1 MGGKIVKIAKGNYLE
16 KATNINY
23 YSGGDINTIAG
34 KRINETAGEGIFMG
48 DAEAAPESTL
58 TTHPDIEKIEF
69 IDAENNSVLNQST
82 INGVEN
88 GNATQFIYGKKLI
101 IKVTL
106 KKAPK
111 EKLKIDLKLKGK
123 SKNTTQKFIGI
134 DKLKWSLTFESKTV
148 ETEAF
153 TLPLD
158 WYNED
163 FEKYNYDTHK
173 TIIDANDL
181 NSFSL
186 SVFYNYKIAFLP
198 KNINH
203 LKPVSYRRN
212 YEELIGLFK
221 TDNSADKDLVSNYEN
236 KFIAYDA
243 GIETLVKEFLEFIQT
258 ENLKIDAIKKRVET
272 DAKKLWKF
280 AVKQVQSGNL
290 DDRPL
295 YWARNKMQTWLKR
308 NPLFKDQIN
317 IEKSLIKKGTELNN
331 IIILFEELSRNYTGI
346 DFSKAGNKKKVLIT
360 GFDPFLLNS
369 IDHPD
374 KEWYNIQ
381 QSNPSGC
388 VALALTNNN
397 ELDANIQ
404 TMMFPV
410 RYADFDGSTDSKAG
424 QGEGV
429 VEKYIEPFINK
440 VDMIIT
446 ISQAGE
452 GDYNIDL
459 VSTNRR
465 GGGDENMNYI
475 RKQFSKSI
483 DSTIEWIETSLP
495 KEYFIKAPKV
505 KVNDR
510 WQDIDFEKREYIQK
524 TGLPKDK
531 TTIVYSGSGSNYLSN
546 EIFFRVAKLR
556 VELKPTLPTGHFHIN
571 KYQNVIHE
579 KDESGNYI
587 KVNGKVVVKLRED
600 YDNSEANNLLGVVK
614 EGIKQGIKGL

>member
-243 GIETLVKEFLEFIQT
+243 RNRNTC
-258 ENLKIDAIKKRVET
+258 KR
-272 DAKKLWKF
+272 
-280 AVKQVQSGNL
+280 
-290 DDRPL
+290 
-295 YWARNKMQTWLKR
+295 
-308 NPLFKDQIN
+308 
-317 IEKSLIKKGTELNN
+317 
-331 IIILFEELSRNYTGI
+331 
-346 DFSKAGNKKKVLIT
+346 
-360 GFDPFLLNS
+360 
-369 IDHPD
+369 
-374 KEWYNIQ
+374 
-381 QSNPSGC
+381 
-388 VALALTNNN
+388 
-397 ELDANIQ
+397 
-404 TMMFPV
+404 
-410 RYADFDGSTDSKAG
+410 
-424 QGEGV
+424 
-429 VEKYIEPFINK
+429 
-440 VDMIIT
+440 
-446 ISQAGE
+446 
-452 GDYNIDL
+452 
-459 VSTNRR
+459 
-465 GGGDENMNYI
+465 
-475 RKQFSKSI
+475 
-483 DSTIEWIETSLP
+483 
-495 KEYFIKAPKV
+495 
-505 KVNDR
+505 
-510 WQDIDFEKREYIQK
+510 
-524 TGLPKDK
+524 
-531 TTIVYSGSGSNYLSN
+531 
-546 EIFFRVAKLR
+546 FFRIY
-556 VELKPTLPTGHFHIN
+556 TN
-571 KYQNVIHE
+571 
-579 KDESGNYI
+579 
-587 KVNGKVVVKLRED
+587 
-600 YDNSEANNLLGVVK
+600 
-614 EGIKQGIKGL
+614 